1 VKKATALLLAAL
13 LSPTIAAGESVISL
27 LTPSPISIFLTIGK
41 WIKSEEGES
50 FEVEVRVS
58 ANNLQQ
64 AKEEAFKKAITQ
76 SLGSLTVSNTEIQNR
91 DVVINEII
99 TASSGYVTDYQITEH
114 TKTKTGVSVDV
125 IVWVSKTRIENRFL
139 SNPSQGSK
147 IDGEKLAT
155 LRETY
160 EDQKMDLQKMFSSLF
175 RDFEKQSMDF
185 VVEKSQYERD
195 GILTVTF
202 DLGWNQNFL
211 NSLNETVEK
220 LSPND
225 SLQGKTL
232 QIKTENELL
241 GNYHFYGKDI
251 HQILA
256 HEFSQRIHTKYD
268 KSYAV
273 LEADFGHAKDCFVV
287 SLEPLMQMDENQ
299 IKLNGNRHITYAY
312 KIHMDIEEI
321 RKTKSV
327 EIRLPE
333 GKCE

>member
-1 VKKATALLLAAL
+1 MKKATALLLAAL

-27 LTPSPISIFLTIGK
+27 LTPSPVSIFLTIGK

-99 TASSGYVTDYQITEH
+99 TASSGYVTDYQIIEH

-160 EDQKMDLQKMFSSLF
+160 EDQKIDLQKMFSSLF

-241 GNYHFYGKDI
+241 GKYHFYGKDI

-256 HEFSQRIHTKYD
+256 HEFSQRIHTKYN

-273 LEADFGHAKDCFVV
+273 LEADFGHTKDCFVV

-321 RKTKSV
+321 RKTQSV